1 MQLELFNKEDWQIL
15 LEAEEYFKYLQKP
28 NDAFSGMPV
37 CPFLKAE
44 MEKDNLYVDIWRA
57 DKKGFYDLFQ
67 EFIDSK
73 KDSALFI
80 CMDTEAIKWK
90 DVERTKYQKFLQR
103 AIKDTGLKALCLS
116 PWEDFTAAGEPTRK
130 NAPYFLINV
139 ASRKHFG
146 KSHKKLIDTKYF
158 DKFSDVEKT
167 KLKV

>member
-1 MQLELFNKEDWQIL
+1 MQLELFDKEDWQIL

-103 AIKDTGLKALCLS
+103 AIKDTGLKALCLA
-116 PWEDFTAAGEPTRK
+116 PWEDFTAARAPTRK
-130 NAPYFLINV
+130 KAPYFLITV